1 MKKVIAFVAF
11 IQFFTIVFTQTTLY
25 FEPFTGQ
32 IGKGVVGATPPGT
45 PTLDVTGITTW
56 SITPD
61 NTGLIATSDWFQVV
75 DDGAGNAVFEGRDV
89 DAIQTWQ
96 SSVVNVAG
104 FSNLTITVDLTQTGG
119 LDATDYMSVYYILDG
134 GPLTL
139 IGTYNGAFAN
149 PTTVTQTGI
158 SGTNLQVVIK
168 VLNNAGAEKYRF
180 DNVKIVG
187 DNGVTTDVTNL
198 TNTPG
203 NTNATINWTAPTGC
217 NDEILVVAS
226 TSSITAVPSGDGTAY
241 TANSTYGLG
250 TNITGAEYVVY
261 KGNATNFTVSGLTN
275 QTQYCV
281 KVFNRCG
288 TVWSPGVETC
298 FYPWE
303 YKDTLVIMA
312 YNVLNYPGST
322 SARWANFRT
331 IVKYV
336 QPDIILCNEMISDA
350 GATLLL
356 NNALNSYGVNY
367 YAKATF
373 VNGPDSD
380 NIMFYNTN
388 KVNLATQNQISTAL
402 RDISHYQVNWVNVA
416 GGTST
421 LDLYSLHLKAS
432 SGASNENKRLLECQ
446 NLRTHMDGSLP
457 VQSNIIVGGDFNFYG
472 AGTEPAWNELTNNG
486 VQRLNDPTNRVGNW
500 HDNSTFSD
508 VHTQAT
514 RSTTNPGGSG
524 GATGGVDDR
533 FDFLLCNNYVING
546 GAGVKYIPGTYDV
559 IGNDGNKFNVSILE
573 NLPNLDVP
581 DSVRDALFNMSDHM
595 PVVLQ
600 IQIDRDVVILPVELI
615 DFKAVSNQFNEVEL
629 TWSTYSEQ
637 NSDYYL
643 LQKSQDGINFETF
656 ATVDGAGFSS
666 RTINYFQ
673 VDDTPFS
680 GINYYKL
687 VQVDYDG
694 EQHHIKT
701 IAIHFQ
707 PNLIDMFIYPN
718 PTNGNIVN
726 IYCENIYERYVTIE
740 FKNLLGQIVY
750 EVQFETPNNSFTIPI
765 LLPDYLTDEVYIVSV
780 ITNNRQTNKKLVI
793 QR

>member
-1 MKKVIAFVAF
+1 MKKFFYLLLYLFSFTLAFG
-11 IQFFTIVFTQTTLY
+11 QTTLY

-32 IGKGVVGATPPGT
+32 IDKGVVGDVSPATPT
-45 PTLDVTGITTW
+45 IDTTGITTW

-75 DDGAGNAVFEGRDV
+75 DDGTGNAVFEGRDV

-96 SSVVNVAG
+96 SSVVNVTG
-104 FSNLTITVDLTQTGG
+104 YSNLTITLDLTETGG
-119 LDATDYMSVYYILDG
+119 IDATDYISVYYILDG
-134 GPLTL
+134 GSQTL

-158 SGTNLQVVIK
+158 AGTSLQVVVK
-168 VLNNAGAEKYRF
+168 VLDNAGTEKLRF

-187 DNGVTTDVTNL
+187 DNSVTTDVTNL
-198 TNTPG
+198 TGTPG
-203 NTNATINWTAPTGC
+203 NSSGSFSWTSPTGC
-217 NDEILVVAS
+217 NDEIMVVAS
-226 TSSITAVPSGDGTAY
+226 TGSVTATPSGNGTAY
-241 TANSTYGLG
+241 TANTTYGLG
-250 TNITGAEYVVY
+250 TNITGSEYVVY
-261 KGNATNFTVSGLTN
+261 KGISTGFTMSGLTN
-275 QTQYCV
+275 QTQYCI
-281 KVFNRCG
+281 KVFNRCD
-288 TVWSPGVETC
+288 TVWSTGVETC

-322 SARWANFRT
+322 SARWASFRT

-356 NNALNSYGVNY
+356 NNALNSYGINY

-388 KVNLATQNQISTAL
+388 KVNLATQNQIATAL
-402 RDISHYQVNWVNVA
+402 RDISHYQVNWNNVA

-472 AGTEPAWNELTNNG
+472 SGTEPAWNELTNNG
-486 VQRLNDPTNRVGNW
+486 VQLLNDPTNRVGNW
-500 HDNSTFSD
+500 HDNSTFTD

-514 RSTTNPGGSG
+514 RSTSYPGGSG

-533 FDFLLCNNYVING
+533 FDFLLANNYVING
-546 GAGVKYIPGTYDV
+546 GAGVRYIPNTYDV

-573 NLPNLDVP
+573 NLPNTDVP
-581 DSVRDALFNMSDHM
+581 DSVRDALFDMSDHM

-600 IQIDRDVVILPVELI
+600 IQIDRDVIILPVQVVNFE
-615 DFKAVSNQFNEVEL
+615 ATPNQLNEIEL
-629 TWSTYSEQ
+629 TWQTESEE
-637 NSDYYL
+637 NSDYFI
-643 LQKSQDGINFETF
+643 LQKSINGINFETF
-656 ATVDGAGFSS
+656 STVDGTGFSS
-666 RTINYFQ
+666 RTIDYFQ
-673 VDDTPFS
+673 LDPSPND
-680 GINYYKL
+680 GINYYRL
-687 VQVDYDG
+687 IQVDYNG

-701 IAIHFQ
+701 IAIHFK
-707 PNLIDMFIYPN
+707 PDLIDLLLYPN

-726 IYCENIYERYVTIE
+726 IHCENIYERNVTIQ
-740 FKNLLGQIVY
+740 FKNMLGQEVY
-750 EVQFETPNNSFTIPI
+750 SIQLETPSKNFTIPVE
-765 LLPDYLTDEVYIVSV
+765 LPEYLTEEVYIVSV
-780 ITNNRQTNKKLVI
+780 MTNNRQVNKKLIVN
-793 QR
+793 Q

>member
-198 TNTPG
+198 ANTPG

-615 DFKAVSNQFNEVEL
+615 DFNAIPNQFNEVEL